1 MRTTI
6 RMSEP
11 LASQVNELARKRR
24 RSFTD
29 LAEEALFDLL
39 RKHRSPPRKKRA
51 VLPVLGGGE
60 RRISAEKLKRAVAEA
75 DFEDDIR
82 KIAPSHAPA
91 QR

>member
-29 LAEEALFDLL
+29 LVEEAMIDLI
-39 RKHRSPPRKKRA
+39 RKHRSPAQKRI
-51 VLPVLGGGE
+51 VLPTFGDRS
-60 RRISAEKLKRAVAEA
+60 RRISEQELKRAINESTSEY
-75 DFEDDIR
+75 DLK
-82 KIAPSHAPA
+82 KIGPDAAP
-91 QR
+91 